1 MINTSK
7 DQEPAQD
14 NILLGSVVK
23 TLDLKFRIPSK
34 KIEEI
39 KDLINQVLAKN
50 RNHIREIAKIVGKL
64 ISFYRS
70 TRPLARVMI
79 GLHIV

>member
-14 NILLGSVVK
+14 ITLLGSVVD
-23 TLDLKFRIPSK
+23 TLDWIFRIPNK

-39 KDLINQVLAKN
+39 KDLINQALAKN

-64 ISFYRS
+64 ISFIEA
-70 TRPLARVMI
+70 PAL
-79 GLHIV
+79 